1 METTETKRSAAGAR
15 KPEQSEKG
23 TRPTGE
29 RPGDTTHTPADKQ
42 PGSMTPHADKPT
54 GEQPGDTTHA
64 PADKQPGSMT
74 PHADKPTGER
84 PGDTTHAPADRP
96 TDAQPTDR
104 PDTPE
109 AGTGAQ
115 TDTSAQETANR
126 TPAACGDAADRPKR
140 PKRPNPGGGEVP
152 QDTPWALITGAGTGI
167 GRRYAE
173 QLADRGYNLVLA
185 GLAPEHI
192 VRAADELRV
201 SHPSLDIRTLA
212 IDLAREEASDELFAW
227 VRSQGI
233 GVDVLINNA
242 GIFSFCDLL
251 ATPDRRIARIILL
264 HDLTATLNCRHFA
277 ADMVRRGREGYILN
291 MSSFSLWM
299 PFPGLSLYS
308 ASKAYLRSFS
318 VAFAREVREHG
329 IRVTAVCPAGVATD
343 LYGLPPR
350 WQRIGLRLG
359 VLISAESCARRGLRA
374 LFRGRRCI
382 VPDWWNR
389 IWIPLCKLLPTGALR
404 PLRRHTMK
412 FQK

>member
-1 METTETKRSAAGAR
+1 METTETKRSVAGTR

-64 PADKQPGSMT
+64 PAD
-74 PHADKPTGER
+74 
-84 PGDTTHAPADRP
+84 RP

-115 TDTSAQETANR
+115 TDTSAQKAANR

-140 PKRPNPGGGEVP
+140 PNPGCGEAP

-192 VRAADELRV
+192 VRAADELRA

-277 ADMVRRGREGYILN
+277 ADMVRRGRGGYILN

>member
-1 METTETKRSAAGAR
+1 METTETKRSVAGTR
-15 KPEQSEKG
+15 KPEQPEKG
-23 TRPTGE
+23 TRPTDE

-64 PADKQPGSMT
+64 PAD
-74 PHADKPTGER
+74 
-84 PGDTTHAPADRP
+84 RP
-96 TDAQPTDR
+96 TDAQPTAR

-115 TDTSAQETANR
+115 TDTSAQKAANR

-140 PKRPNPGGGEVP
+140 PNPGCGEAP

-277 ADMVRRGREGYILN
+277 ADMVRRGRGGYILN

>member
-1 METTETKRSAAGAR
+1 METTETKRSVAGTR
-15 KPEQSEKG
+15 KPEQPEKG
-23 TRPTGE
+23 TRPTDE
-29 RPGDTTHTPADKQ
+29 RPGDTTHT
-42 PGSMTPHADKPT
+42 
-54 GEQPGDTTHA
+54 

-96 TDAQPTDR
+96 TDAQPTAR

-115 TDTSAQETANR
+115 TDTSAQKAANR

-140 PKRPNPGGGEVP
+140 PNPGCGEVP

-277 ADMVRRGREGYILN
+277 ADMVRRGRGGYILN